1 MDSDLIIPPPT
12 FDNTLLTLVDWALS
26 LQIPHTPKLVLL
38 IIVRHVDWQTGRRC
52 YLGIPRLIT
61 LTGLSNKSL
70 TKHLNWLK
78 AAGIINRRRR
88 VGGSAETWLVATEES
103 THSNPVK
110 SSHSATE
117 ESTHSNEELSTL
129 TDEEL
134 SSVTSN
140 PPSSQD
146 IQSLS
151 PISALSG
158 REREIGYNNGV
169 TNESVL
175 VPVAPKRPE
184 PLPIC
189 PGCGVR
195 KVITPSGVC
204 SHCFARQR
212 HLQINME
219 VNNDHTG

>member
-38 IIVRHVDWQTGRRC
+38 VIVRHVDWRTGGRC

-78 AAGIINRRRR
+78 ATGIINRRRR

-117 ESTHSNEELSTL
+117 ESTHSNRELSTL
-129 TDEEL
+129 TDGEL
-134 SSVTSN
+134 SSVTSKPLSN
-140 PPSSQD
+140 HYFQPPP
-146 IQSLS
+146 
-151 PISALSG
+151 PISGGGGKKFVGSDEEYQALIETNRKLMEEEIANERRNRKGGSG
-158 REREIGYNNGV
+158 
-169 TNESVL
+169 
-175 VPVAPKRPE
+175 
-184 PLPIC
+184 
-189 PGCGVR
+189 
-195 KVITPSGVC
+195 
-204 SHCFARQR
+204 
-212 HLQINME
+212 
-219 VNNDHTG
+219 